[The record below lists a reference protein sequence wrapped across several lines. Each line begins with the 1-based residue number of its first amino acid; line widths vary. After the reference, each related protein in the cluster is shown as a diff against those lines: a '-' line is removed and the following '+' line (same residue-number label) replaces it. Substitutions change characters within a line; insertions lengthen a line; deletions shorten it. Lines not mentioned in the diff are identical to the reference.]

1 MKSVAV
7 FLTTCSKGSIDNGWQ
22 LNRLYI
28 AICRCFRKRSNF
40 KAEASGNSEV
50 GYQTN
55 FAGACWGI
63 FGNLKLCG
71 DDTGPG
77 ACLKEIDD
85 LVAVIF
91 GDVGTAQLDHAVD
104 SLLPGIR

>member
-28 AICRCFRKRSNF
+28 AICCRFGKRSNF
-40 KAEASGNSEV
+40 EAEASRNAEV

-63 FGNLKLCG
+63 FGNLKPCG